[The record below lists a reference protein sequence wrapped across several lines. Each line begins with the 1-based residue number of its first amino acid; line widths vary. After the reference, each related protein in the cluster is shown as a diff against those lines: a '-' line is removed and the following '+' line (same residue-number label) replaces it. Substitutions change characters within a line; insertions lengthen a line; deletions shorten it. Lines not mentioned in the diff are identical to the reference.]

1 MAKPNNEIIRLEGIF
16 KTFPGV
22 QALADVDFC
31 LKKGE
36 IHALVGENGA
46 GKSTLIKVMTGV
58 ERYDKGKIV
67 YDGKEII
74 IRVSPACPAFGHQH
88 GLSGGQSLLESVSS

>member
-1 MAKPNNEIIRLEGIF
+1 MSDKNGEIIRLEGIC
-16 KTFPGV
+16 KNFPGV
-22 QALADVDFC
+22 QALQNVDFC

-58 ERYDKGKIV
+58 ERCD
-67 YDGKEII
+67 DG
-74 IRVSPACPAFGHQH
+74 RYSMTVRRRSYALHSTRRTLASARFTRR
-88 GLSGGQSLLESVSS
+88 

>member
-1 MAKPNNEIIRLEGIF
+1 MVKLSVWRGSARIF
-16 KTFPGV
+16 QGSR
-22 QALADVDFC
+22 ALQNVDFC

-58 ERYDKGKIV
+58 ERCDEGSII
-67 YDGKEII
+67 YDGKETI
-74 IRVSPACPAFGHQH
+74 IRSPQH
-88 GLSGGQSLLESVSS
+88 AQNIGISTVYARR